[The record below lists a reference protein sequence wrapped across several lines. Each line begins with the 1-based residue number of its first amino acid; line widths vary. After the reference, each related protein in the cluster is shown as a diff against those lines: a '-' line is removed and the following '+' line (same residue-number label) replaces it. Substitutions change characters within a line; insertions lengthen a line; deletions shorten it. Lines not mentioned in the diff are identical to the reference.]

1 MKIEQLPE
9 ATESVEQQRLMQW
22 ARMESGKWPELALL
36 YHVPN
41 EGKRS
46 RTAGARMKAEGL
58 KKGVPDL
65 CLPVAR
71 GGCHGLYIELK
82 REKSGKATAAQ
93 IEWMEALMRE
103 GYAVSLCHGWE
114 AAAKTIR
121 DYLETGETPECC
133 LIWLEGSK
141 RPPAVRWNPDAD
153 DLISDAWE
161 VTEDWYEP

>member
-133 LIWLEGSK
+133 KSCYHHRDGRCRTVPCSARPTESRGGSAECTAPYN
-141 RPPAVRWNPDAD
+141 R
-153 DLISDAWE
+153 
-161 VTEDWYEP
+161 